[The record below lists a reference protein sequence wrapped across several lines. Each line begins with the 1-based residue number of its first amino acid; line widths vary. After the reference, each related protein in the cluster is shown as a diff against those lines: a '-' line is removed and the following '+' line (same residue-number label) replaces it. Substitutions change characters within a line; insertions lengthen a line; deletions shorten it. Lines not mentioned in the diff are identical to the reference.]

1 MSLPRLTFFAL
12 FAATTAGL
20 IALFAGVLSPG
31 GWTPVKVALLLC
43 FLPAAPWLGICVGNA
58 LPGFLILVLARNP
71 ARAVLPVDGNI
82 ESGAIA
88 LRTAIAVTIRNED
101 MEAVLPPLARLLD
114 ELADPTHFTL
124 FLLSDTQD
132 PKIAAAEQAAIAGF
146 PHPLRYRRRAE
157 NTGFKAGNVMEF
169 LDHHVDGHDLV
180 LMLDADSAMSA
191 DAVRRLAR
199 IMQADPTMGLVQ
211 HLTAGLPA
219 TAAFPRLFQ
228 FGMRHGMRVWSVGQ
242 AFWQRRDGPY
252 WGHNAIFR
260 AEPFRAHCRLTPL
273 PGGAPILS
281 HDQVEAAQLAAAGW
295 GVAVWAD
302 DRGSYE
308 ANPPAM
314 PEFLHRD
321 GRWLAGNLQYHHLL
335 RRPGFTAM
343 GRWQLVQAML
353 LFAGAP
359 LYVVMFALAVVA
371 AVQAPEAA
379 PRGPIGWLAAAWA
392 LALYS
397 PKLLGYADTL
407 LFSSRRAEYGG
418 AGRFAVGAVAEILF
432 TLLLDAP
439 SYISKLIAMTR
450 LALGAKPAWLPQNRA
465 ERGVTWGE
473 ATRLYW
479 LHTLVGVSC
488 FTPLAWA
495 SPAMALLALPF
506 AGGLLVVIPFC
517 VLTSSPTVSAWLR
530 ARGIA
535 AMPEELG

>member
-1 MSLPRLTFFAL
+1 MPLPRLVFFAL

-20 IALFAGVLSPG
+20 IALFAAALAPG
-31 GWTPVKVALLLC
+31 GWTVVKLALLLC

-58 LPGFLILVLARNP
+58 LPGFLILIFARSP
-71 ARAVLPVDGNI
+71 ARFVLPVRGDI
-82 ESGAIA
+82 EAGAMT

-101 MEAVLPPLARLLD
+101 MGAVLPPLARLSE
-114 ELADPTHFTL
+114 ELADPVHFTL

-132 PKIAAAEQAAIAGF
+132 PALAAAEEAAIAAF
-146 PHPLRYRRRAE
+146 PHPLRYRRRVE
-157 NTGFKAGNVMEF
+157 NSGFKAGNVMEF
-169 LDHHVDGHDLV
+169 LDHHAEGQDLV
-180 LMLDADSAMSA
+180 LMLDADSTMSA
-191 DAVRRLAR
+191 EAVRRLVR

-211 HLTAGLPA
+211 HLTAGRPA
-219 TAAFPRLFQ
+219 AAAFPRLFQ

-260 AEPFRAHCRLTPL
+260 ASPFRTHCRLAPL
-273 PGGAPILS
+273 PDGSPILS
-281 HDQVEAAQLAAAGW
+281 HDQIEAAQLAAAGW

-321 GRWLAGNLQYHHLL
+321 GRWLAGNLQYRHLL

-343 GRWQLVQAML
+343 GRWQMVQAML

-359 LYVVMFALAVVA
+359 LYVAMFVLAGIA
-371 AVQAPEAA
+371 AVQAPESAS
-379 PRGPIGWLAAAWA
+379 RGPVGWLAAAWA

-397 PKLLGYADTL
+397 PKLLGYAETL
-407 LFSSRRAEYGG
+407 LFPRRRAAYGG
-418 AGRFAVGAVAEILF
+418 AGRFALGAAAEITF

-439 SYISKLIAMTR
+439 SYISKLIAMAR
-450 LALGAKPAWLPQNRA
+450 LALGAKPGWLPQNRA
-465 ERGVTWGE
+465 DRGVTWGE
-473 ATRLYW
+473 AMRLYW
-479 LHTLVGVSC
+479 VHTLVGIAC
-488 FTPLAWA
+488 FAPLAWA

-517 VLTSSPTVSAWLR
+517 VLTSSPAVSAWLR

-535 AMPEELG
+535 AMPEEIG